1 MRGSTDLRLGLSMRV
16 VEATGYIEPRDALAQ
31 DWSVFLQ
38 RVLPDAHWIPVP
50 NIGKDVSEFME
61 YWGLNGFILTGG
73 NNIYDAP
80 IRDETE
86 LTMLEY
92 ATRNTLPVLGVCR
105 GMQMICHY
113 YNQSPLPCLNPQNHV
128 TTTHRVHLTDNFL
141 QWDEDELTV
150 NSFHEQCVGTADQFR
165 RDLKP
170 FAIADDGL
178 VEGVINANKRLLGIM
193 WHPERDNP
201 ASDFDEYLIQSFFSR

>member
-16 VEATGYIEPRDALAQ
+16 VEATGYVEPRDALAQ
-31 DWSVFLQ
+31 DWSVFLK

-50 NIGKDVSEFME
+50 NIGKDVSELIE

-73 NNIYDAP
+73 NNIHDAP

-113 YNQSPLPCLNPQNHV
+113 YNQSPLPCQNPHNHV
-128 TTTHRVHLTDNFL
+128 ATIHRVHLTDNFL

-150 NSFHEQCVGTADQFR
+150 NSFHEQCVGTGDHFR
-165 RDLKP
+165 GELKS

-178 VEGVINANKRLLGIM
+178 VEGVINAEKTLLGIM
-193 WHPERDNP
+193 WHPERENP
-201 ASDFDEYLIQSFFSR
+201 ASDFDEYLIRTFFSR